1 MQIYMA
7 HLHVSSAGHLPLL
20 GFLHLIV
27 QRRTA
32 ITAENKVNRG
42 KLTFYEMVQRPT
54 DSAVN
59 YFGRFW
65 VLFSQKRK

>member
-1 MQIYMA
+1 MFFQAYN
-7 HLHVSSAGHLPLL
+7 LL
-20 GFLHLIV
+20 LN
-27 QRRTA
+27 RTA